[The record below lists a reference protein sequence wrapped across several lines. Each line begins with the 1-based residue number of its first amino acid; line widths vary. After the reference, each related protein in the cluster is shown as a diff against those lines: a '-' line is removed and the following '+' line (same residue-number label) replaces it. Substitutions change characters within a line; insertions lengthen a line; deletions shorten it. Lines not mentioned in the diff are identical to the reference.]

1 MMSGSVD
8 ADPQRRGNFS
18 VGGALL
24 EQMRHLLLTLGEA
37 RSSLDG
43 LRAKNG
49 QRLRYYQEQTVA
61 RRRQRTRFDHT
72 KGHVGELKSEIF
84 EFHVPTLTGG
94 G

>member
-8 ADPQRRGNFS
+8 ADPERRGNFS
-18 VGGALL
+18 VGRPLL

-49 QRLRYYQEQTVA
+49 QRLRYY
-61 RRRQRTRFDHT
+61 
-72 KGHVGELKSEIF
+72 
-84 EFHVPTLTGG
+84 
-94 G
+94 